1 MAKAKS
7 AWEDF
12 SSSNPYYLRSALN
25 VNPVTG
31 GLARLADAYTKYD
44 KGDTQGALL
53 GLAPGG
59 GTVDKVLKGDLAGAA
74 KDTLLGMAP
83 PIVGTAYNY
92 AMNDKQDPDA
102 ASVEDRSTYSSEMQ
116 DERAAAD
123 NAAGEAAYYGGGGGY
138 GGYGGGNLSEYS
150 GGGGGMDRDGS
161 DKVMAYKRGG
171 KVKAYA
177 KGGAVSSKPVKS
189 TRGRGDGIAQ
199 RGHTK
204 GRIV

>member
-1 MAKAKS
+1 MATKAKS

-25 VNPVTG
+25 INPVTG

-44 KGDTQGALL
+44 NGDTQGALL

-59 GTVDKVLKGDLAGAA
+59 GAIDKVLKGDLAGAA
-74 KDTLLGMAP
+74 EDVVFSQAP
-83 PIVGTAYNY
+83 LVGKAYKY
-92 AMNDKQDPDA
+92 AMNDKQDPDTVP
-102 ASVEDRSTYSSEMQ
+102 VEDRSTYSPEVQ
-116 DERAAAD
+116 TERAAMD
-123 NAAGEAAYYGGGGGY
+123 NAAGEAAYYGGGGGGDY
-138 GGYGGGNLSEYS
+138 
-150 GGGGGMDRDGS
+150 GGGGGGVEDSRQ
-161 DKVMAYKRGG
+161 VMAYKRGG

-177 KGGAVSSKPVKS
+177 KGGAVSKKPVKS

-204 GRIV
+204 GRII

>member
-1 MAKAKS
+1 MATKAKS

-25 VNPVTG
+25 INPVTG

-44 KGDTQGALL
+44 NGDTQGALF
-53 GLAPGG
+53 GMVPGG
-59 GTVDKVLKGDLAGAA
+59 GIVDKTLKGDLAGAA
-74 KDTLLGMAP
+74 KDAVLSQLPSA
-83 PIVGTAYNY
+83 VGKAYNY
-92 AMNDKQDPDA
+92 AMNDKQDPDTVP
-102 ASVEDRSTYSSEMQ
+102 VEDRSTYSSEMQ

-123 NAAGEAAYYGGGGGY
+123 NAAGEAAYYDGMGNQNY
-138 GGYGGGNLSEYS
+138 GAEDPMRGLDVRGE
-150 GGGGGMDRDGS
+150 
-161 DKVMAYKRGG
+161 VYKRGG

>member
-1 MAKAKS
+1 MATKAKS

-25 VNPVTG
+25 INPVTG

-44 KGDTQGALL
+44 NGYTRGALL

-59 GTVDKVLKGDLAGAA
+59 GTVDKALKGDLAGAA
-74 KDTLLGMAP
+74 KDAVLSQLPSA
-83 PIVGTAYNY
+83 VGKAYNY
-92 AMNDKQDPDA
+92 AMNDKQDPDTVP
-102 ASVEDRSTYSSEMQ
+102 VEDRSTYSPEAQ
-116 DERAAAD
+116 AERAAMD
-123 NAAGEAAYYGGGGGY
+123 NAAGEAAYYGGGGG
-138 GGYGGGNLSEYS
+138 
-150 GGGGGMDRDGS
+150 GGGGGKTQDDEFAS
-161 DKVMAYKRGG
+161 VNVMKRGG

-177 KGGAVSSKPVKS
+177 KGGAISKKPVKS

-204 GRIV
+204 GRII

>member
-1 MAKAKS
+1 MATKAKS

-53 GLAPGG
+53 GMVPGG

-74 KDTLLGMAP
+74 KDVVFSQAP
-83 PIVGTAYNY
+83 LVGKAYNY
-92 AMNDKQDPDA
+92 AMNDKQDPDTVP
-102 ASVEDRSTYSSEMQ
+102 VEDRSTYSSEMQ

-123 NAAGEAAYYGGGGGY
+123 NAAGEAAYYDGMGNQNYGAEDPMRGLDVRGG
-138 GGYGGGNLSEYS
+138 
-150 GGGGGMDRDGS
+150 
-161 DKVMAYKRGG
+161 VYKRGG

>member
-1 MAKAKS
+1 MATKAKS

-25 VNPVTG
+25 INPVTG

-44 KGDTQGALL
+44 NGDTQGALL

-59 GTVDKVLKGDLAGAA
+59 GAIDKVLKGDLAGAA
-74 KDTLLGMAP
+74 EDAVFSQAP
-83 PIVGTAYNY
+83 LVGKAYKY
-92 AMNDKQDPDA
+92 AMNDKQDPNA
-102 ASVEDRSTYSSEMQ
+102 ASVEDRSTYSPEAQ
-116 DERAAAD
+116 TERAATDAT
-123 NAAGEAAYYGGGGGY
+123 YYSDFGGGGG
-138 GGYGGGNLSEYS
+138 GGGKTQDDEFASVN
-150 GGGGGMDRDGS
+150 
-161 DKVMAYKRGG
+161 VMKRGG

>member
-1 MAKAKS
+1 MATKAKS

-25 VNPVTG
+25 INPVTG

-44 KGDTQGALL
+44 NGDTQGALL

-59 GTVDKVLKGDLAGAA
+59 GAIDKVLKGDLAGAA
-74 KDTLLGMAP
+74 EDAVFSQAP
-83 PIVGTAYNY
+83 LVGKAYKY
-92 AMNDKQDPDA
+92 AMNDKQDPNA
-102 ASVEDRSTYSSEMQ
+102 ASVEDRSTYSPEVQ
-116 DERAAAD
+116 TERAATDAT
-123 NAAGEAAYYGGGGGY
+123 YYSDFGGGGG
-138 GGYGGGNLSEYS
+138 GGGKTQDDEFASVN
-150 GGGGGMDRDGS
+150 
-161 DKVMAYKRGG
+161 VMKRGG

>member
-44 KGDTQGALL
+44 NGDTQGALL
-53 GLAPGG
+53 GLVPGG
-59 GTVDKVLKGDLAGAA
+59 GTVDKALKGDLAGAA
-74 KDTLLGMAP
+74 KDVVFSQAP
-83 PIVGTAYNY
+83 LVGKAYNY
-92 AMNDKQDPDA
+92 AMNDKQDPDTVP
-102 ASVEDRSTYSSEMQ
+102 VEDRSTYSPEVQ
-116 DERAAAD
+116 TERAATDAT
-123 NAAGEAAYYGGGGGY
+123 YYSD
-138 GGYGGGNLSEYS
+138 YGGGN
-150 GGGGGMDRDGS
+150 GGGRLDTGAFENVS
-161 DKVMAYKRGG
+161 AYKRGG